1 MVAGTL
7 AHAVASGRLWGVHPT
22 DLELVYRILVGF
34 GLAFVIGFERE
45 LRGSVAGDRTFALIG
60 GASAAAA
67 SVTAATSP
75 QALAG
80 IITGVGFIGGGLI
93 LRSRDERVHGVT
105 TAATVFA
112 TAAMGLVVGLGHLL
126 IGCLVAALAVLALE
140 LRFLPGIR
148 MLDAR
153 RYQDRFG
160 SDEDPPRHS
169 GQGRTGGDT
178 RQTGA

>member
-1 MVAGTL
+1 M
-7 AHAVASGRLWGVHPT
+7 
-22 DLELVYRILVGF
+22 ELVFRILVGF

-45 LRGSVAGDRTFALIG
+45 LRGSVAGDRTFSLIG

-93 LRSRDERVHGVT
+93 LRFPSDSKVHGVT

-112 TAAMGLVVGLGHLL
+112 TAAMGLVVGMGHLL
-126 IGCLVAALAVLALE
+126 IGCLVAALMLVALE
-140 LRFLPGIR
+140 LRFVPIVRL
-148 MLDAR
+148 LDAR

-160 SDEDPPRHS
+160 NDEDPPRQRS
-169 GQGRTGGDT
+169 RT
-178 RQTGA
+178 